1 MKKVLI
7 LGAGPTGLVT
17 GWELLKKGWDVTILE
32 KDNIVGGLCRSW
44 NYKNFILD
52 TGPHIFHTPNK
63 ELKKFWITNFGDL
76 FSQDEYWCKNVKGT
90 NFDEMYDYPLSIE
103 SIKNQFDKKLSI
115 KIQKEIENLDK
126 DKKKYA
132 TNYKDYIDSFIG
144 PTLRKMF
151 FEKYPKKIW
160 GISTDQMTPDWAPS
174 RIKFRIKSLPFYHEE
189 WSAVGKYGTGK
200 IYERIKDNIIKLG
213 GKVILNSEVI
223 GLERSNKK
231 ITKIICKSKSYETE
245 TSIVIS
251 SLPLPISSYFLGYKS
266 KLKYRGIC
274 SVYIFCKKKS
284 ILPKNVHWLYYDSEK
299 IIFNR
304 VTENK
309 KLSNSLCPRN
319 QSFITAEITYSKDD
333 KINKMGK
340 SKVINRVIDDL
351 IKVNLVKKDE
361 ILDSQINFEPFVY
374 PIQFKSFK
382 EEVNKTKNYIQQF
395 TNFYSI
401 GAGGDFNYADSQV
414 LFHKSFDLAGM
425 LTNKYR
431 KFYSEQKSE
440 LNVNLN
446 NKVKTKDVKIGE
458 ANKTFIIAEIG
469 LNHNGDI
476 KIAKKLIDEAKKCG
490 CDAVKFQSYKKE
502 HRISKN
508 FKSDKYFETVIGTE
522 ETISEMFNRLHL
534 NHSQQKELFNY
545 AKSKKILFFSSPFDT
560 DNTDFLENLGVKLY
574 KIASMDLNNLPLI
587 EHVAKK
593 KLPIILSTGMS
604 RLHEIDEAVETI
616 KNSGNE
622 NLSILHCNSAYPSS
636 HDEINL
642 NFMKKLKNLYNIP
655 IGYSD
660 HSSSLLSSI
669 VAISNGAQIIE
680 RHFTLNK
687 NMEGPDHILSSD
699 PEEMKK
705 LVYYAREIPRILGDG
720 NKKIQPNE
728 YETLNSQRKSIFSF
742 KKIKKGE
749 KISKHNIIIKGP
761 AGGIS
766 PKYLDIILGKKINKS
781 IKEDQPI
788 KWEDF

>member
-63 ELKKFWITNFGDL
+63 ELKNFWIKNFGDL

-200 IYERIKDNIIKLG
+200 IYERIKENIIKLG

-245 TSIVIS
+245 TNIVIS

-425 LTNKYR
+425 LTDKYR

-560 DNTDFLENLGVKLY
+560 DNADFLENLGVKLY

-705 LVYYAREIPRILGDG
+705 LVYYAREIPKILGDG

>member
-1 MKKVLI
+1 M
-7 LGAGPTGLVT
+7 
-17 GWELLKKGWDVTILE
+17 
-32 KDNIVGGLCRSW
+32 
-44 NYKNFILD
+44 
-52 TGPHIFHTPNK
+52 
-63 ELKKFWITNFGDL
+63 
-76 FSQDEYWCKNVKGT
+76 
-90 NFDEMYDYPLSIE
+90 
-103 SIKNQFDKKLSI
+103 
-115 KIQKEIENLDK
+115 
-126 DKKKYA
+126 
-132 TNYKDYIDSFIG
+132 
-144 PTLRKMF
+144 
-151 FEKYPKKIW
+151 
-160 GISTDQMTPDWAPS
+160 
-174 RIKFRIKSLPFYHEE
+174 
-189 WSAVGKYGTGK
+189 
-200 IYERIKDNIIKLG
+200 
-213 GKVILNSEVI
+213 
-223 GLERSNKK
+223 
-231 ITKIICKSKSYETE
+231 
-245 TSIVIS
+245 
-251 SLPLPISSYFLGYKS
+251 
-266 KLKYRGIC
+266 
-274 SVYIFCKKKS
+274 
-284 ILPKNVHWLYYDSEK
+284 
-299 IIFNR
+299 
-304 VTENK
+304 
-309 KLSNSLCPRN
+309 
-319 QSFITAEITYSKDD
+319 
-333 KINKMGK
+333 
-340 SKVINRVIDDL
+340 
-351 IKVNLVKKDE
+351 
-361 ILDSQINFEPFVY
+361 
-374 PIQFKSFK
+374 
-382 EEVNKTKNYIQQF
+382 
-395 TNFYSI
+395 
-401 GAGGDFNYADSQV
+401 
-414 LFHKSFDLAGM
+414 
-425 LTNKYR
+425 
-431 KFYSEQKSE
+431 
-440 LNVNLN
+440 NLN

-560 DNTDFLENLGVKLY
+560 DNADFLENLGVKLY

-705 LVYYAREIPRILGDG
+705 LVYYAREIPKIL
-720 NKKIQPNE
+720 E
-728 YETLNSQRKSIFSF
+728 MV
-742 KKIKKGE
+742 IKKF
-749 KISKHNIIIKGP
+749 N
-761 AGGIS
+761 
-766 PKYLDIILGKKINKS
+766 
-781 IKEDQPI
+781 Q
-788 KWEDF
+788 

>member
-63 ELKKFWITNFGDL
+63 ELKNFWIKNFGDL

-200 IYERIKDNIIKLG
+200 IYERIKENIIKLG

-245 TSIVIS
+245 TNIVIS

-284 ILPKNVHWLYYDSEK
+284 IFPKNVHWLYYDSEK

-425 LTNKYR
+425 LTDKYR

-469 LNHNGDI
+469 LNHNGEI

-560 DNTDFLENLGVKLY
+560 DNADFLENLGVKLY

-593 KLPIILSTGMS
+593 
-604 RLHEIDEAVETI
+604 
-616 KNSGNE
+616 N
-622 NLSILHCNSAYPSS
+622 YP
-636 HDEINL
+636 L
-642 NFMKKLKNLYNIP
+642 FYRQ
-655 IGYSD
+655 
-660 HSSSLLSSI
+660 
-669 VAISNGAQIIE
+669 VC
-680 RHFTLNK
+680 
-687 NMEGPDHILSSD
+687 
-699 PEEMKK
+699 
-705 LVYYAREIPRILGDG
+705 LGCT
-720 NKKIQPNE
+720 K
-728 YETLNSQRKSIFSF
+728 
-742 KKIKKGE
+742 
-749 KISKHNIIIKGP
+749 
-761 AGGIS
+761 
-766 PKYLDIILGKKINKS
+766 
-781 IKEDQPI
+781 
-788 KWEDF
+788 